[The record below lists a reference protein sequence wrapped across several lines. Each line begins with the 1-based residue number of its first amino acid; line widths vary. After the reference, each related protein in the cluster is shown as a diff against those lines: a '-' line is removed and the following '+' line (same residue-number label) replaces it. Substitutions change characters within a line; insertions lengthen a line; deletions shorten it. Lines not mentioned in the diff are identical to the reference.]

1 MWANNRVPVT
11 QNYSVKTLKTLTLTH
26 NSEMN
31 CTACEIYLKVF
42 IKYFN
47 FMLLIPKKEEILL
60 KDKDQQSIIIIS
72 VCQAY

>member
-26 NSEMN
+26 KSEMN
-31 CTACEIYLKVF
+31 YTACEIYLNKVF

-60 KDKDQQSIIIIS
+60 KDKD
-72 VCQAY
+72 